1 MHKLKTS
8 IRNTCH
14 RSTALSRLL
23 LLAITKKCFI
33 FTNFFRHVHSQCD
46 PEANEQTFLEKRAN
60 QFNYMYSCKVC
71 KGTAVRA
78 ATLSGSNT
86 PNSSITRYNKS
97 AVCLLLLKNQIVK
110 MCVNFTNFLAR
121 GTNPRI
127 ITN

>member
-1 MHKLKTS
+1 
-8 IRNTCH
+8 
-14 RSTALSRLL
+14 
-23 LLAITKKCFI
+23 
-33 FTNFFRHVHSQCD
+33 
-46 PEANEQTFLEKRAN
+46 
-60 QFNYMYSCKVC
+60 MYSCKVC

-110 MCVNFTNFLAR
+110 IVCVNFTNFLAR

-127 ITN
+127 ITNLPKLRPLGWVAVVPITALKTKRLAIIPWDQEVCKKVSCLFTFLPTIIKF

>member
-1 MHKLKTS
+1 
-8 IRNTCH
+8 
-14 RSTALSRLL
+14 
-23 LLAITKKCFI
+23 
-33 FTNFFRHVHSQCD
+33 
-46 PEANEQTFLEKRAN
+46 
-60 QFNYMYSCKVC
+60 MYSCKVC

-86 PNSSITRYNKS
+86 PNSSITRYVYDDNKS

-127 ITN
+127 ITNLPKLRPNGWEAVVPIPALKTKRLAIIP